1 MKVVLTIEDFEV
13 WLRER
18 GYDKRMGK
26 ENFEVFLKTGLAGL
40 FFMNSS
46 LLMGYILSSLGLP
59 SERITDKV
67 RFEVGRRVS
76 EIKATRDRLEVVI
89 NFKANFNP

>member
-1 MKVVLTIEDFEV
+1 MKKIELTLEEFEK

-26 ENFEVFLKTGLAGL
+26 ENFELFLKIGLSGL

-46 LLMGYILSSLGLP
+46 LLMGYIFSSLGLP
-59 SERITDKV
+59 SERISEKV
-67 RFEVGRRVS
+67 RFEIGRRIK
-76 EIKATRDRLEVVI
+76 EIKATRDYLKIVI
-89 NFKANFNP
+89 E

>member
-1 MKVVLTIEDFEV
+1 MKKIELTLDEFEK

-26 ENFEVFLKTGLAGL
+26 ENFELFLKIGLAGL

-59 SERITDKV
+59 SERISEKV
-67 RFEVGRRVS
+67 RFEIGRRIR
-76 EIKATRDRLEVVI
+76 EIKATRDYLKIVI
-89 NFKANFNP
+89 E

>member
-1 MKVVLTIEDFEV
+1 MKKIELTLDEFEK

-26 ENFEVFLKTGLAGL
+26 ENFELFLKIGLAGL
-40 FFMNSS
+40 IFMNSS

-59 SERITDKV
+59 SERISEKV
-67 RFEVGRRVS
+67 RFEIGRS
-76 EIKATRDRLEVVI
+76 IKEITATRDYLKIVI
-89 NFKANFNP
+89 E